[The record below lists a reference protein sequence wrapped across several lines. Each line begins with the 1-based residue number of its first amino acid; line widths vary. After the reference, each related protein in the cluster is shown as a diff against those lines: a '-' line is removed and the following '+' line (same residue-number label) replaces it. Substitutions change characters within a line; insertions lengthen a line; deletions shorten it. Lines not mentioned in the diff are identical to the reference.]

1 MTPEAIHEVVEA
13 ARMVPVDA
21 DKDDIEQAREW
32 ERKIRADQA
41 DRIAVE
47 LARLGLDYAA
57 ITARH
62 VTTDPGW

>member
-1 MTPEAIHEVVEA
+1 MTPEAIREVVEA
-13 ARMVPVDA
+13 ATLVPVDA

-32 ERKIRADQA
+32 EVRIRADQN

-62 VTTDPGW
+62 VTTETRW

>member
-1 MTPEAIHEVVEA
+1 MTPEAIREVVEA
-13 ARMVPVDA
+13 ATLVPTDA
-21 DKDDIEQAREW
+21 TADGIESAREW
-32 ERKIRADQA
+32 ERKIRKEQA

-62 VTTDPGW
+62 VTTDPTW

>member
-1 MTPEAIHEVVEA
+1 MTPEAIREVVEA
-13 ARMVPVDA
+13 ARLVPTDA
-21 DKDDIEQAREW
+21 SHDDIEQARGW
-32 ERKIRADQA
+32 ERRIRADQA

-62 VTTDPGW
+62 VTTEPTW

>member
-1 MTPEAIHEVVEA
+1 MTPEAIREVVEA

>member
-1 MTPEAIHEVVEA
+1 MTPEAIQEVVA
-13 ARMVPVDA
+13 AAALVPVDA

>member
-1 MTPEAIHEVVEA
+1 MTPEAIQEVVA
-13 ARMVPVDA
+13 AAALVPVDA

-32 ERKIRADQA
+32 EARIRADQA

-62 VTTDPGW
+62 VTTETRW

>member
-1 MTPEAIHEVVEA
+1 MTPEAIREVVA
-13 ARMVPVDA
+13 AATLVPTDA
-21 DKDDIEQAREW
+21 DAGDIEQAREW

-41 DRIAVE
+41 DRVAVE

-62 VTTDPGW
+62 VTTDPAW

>member
-1 MTPEAIHEVVEA
+1 MTPEAIREVVEA
-13 ARMVPVDA
+13 ARLVPVDA
-21 DKDDIEQAREW
+21 DRDNIEQAREW

-41 DRIAVE
+41 DRIAAE

-62 VTTDPGW
+62 VTTDPAW

>member
-1 MTPEAIHEVVEA
+1 MTPEAICEVVEA
-13 ARMVPVDA
+13 ARLVPTDA
-21 DKDDIEQAREW
+21 DADGIERAREW

-57 ITARH
+57 VTARH
-62 VTTDPGW
+62 VSTGPGW

>member
-1 MTPEAIHEVVEA
+1 MTPEAIREVVEA
-13 ARMVPVDA
+13 ARLVPVDA
-21 DKDDIEQAREW
+21 DRDNIEQAREW

-41 DRIAVE
+41 DRIAAE

>member
-1 MTPEAIHEVVEA
+1 MTPEAIREVVA
-13 ARMVPVDA
+13 AATLVPTDA
-21 DKDDIEQAREW
+21 GPDDIEQAREW

-41 DRIAVE
+41 DRVAVE

-62 VTTDPGW
+62 VSTDPEW